1 VAAVDASARADERAF
16 SVVLRVGG
24 GDAEGAD
31 AFLERCAAASPS
43 PILGHAPVPLRVGN
57 RFLWTERPVLAA
69 EVSDSEAAPIH
80 RCACTLFRGRLYA
93 LELEL
98 HVDEETRVTVLAAH
112 DFTGRRSSVANFRLA
127 FLAKTPK
134 RKREARATA
143 VGEEV
148 RRLVERRPGSV
159 VVFVGPEDWLEE
171 ALLGV
176 ERAQARSDA
185 GEAEVD
191 APRLLTSVA
200 VDERLDDECYSDDNR
215 AQHPFAWF
223 AE

>member
-1 VAAVDASARADERAF
+1 M
-16 SVVLRVGG
+16 
-24 GDAEGAD
+24 
-31 AFLERCAAASPS
+31 
-43 PILGHAPVPLRVGN
+43 
-57 RFLWTERPVLAA
+57 
-69 EVSDSEAAPIH
+69 
-80 RCACTLFRGRLYA
+80 
-93 LELEL
+93 
-98 HVDEETRVTVLAAH
+98 TVLAAH

-159 VVFVGPEDWLEE
+159 VFVGPEDWLEE
-171 ALLGV
+171 ALGV

-191 APRLLTSVA
+191 APRLLTSVE
-200 VDERLDDECYSDDNR
+200 VDERLDGECYSDDNR